1 MALVIV
7 PPKLLTSPS
16 IPCRNKEMLKKWG
29 YEKESTGWY
38 KKEDKVLISEAQ
50 QWKLTKSLHDATH
63 YGRDAILDLI
73 QKTFSGQGLKR
84 RVKQVM
90 LT

>member
-1 MALVIV
+1 MAVVIV

-16 IPCRNKEMLKKWG
+16 IPHRNKEMLKKWG

-50 QWKLTKSLHDATH
+50 QWKLTKA
-63 YGRDAILDLI
+63 YMMPPIMGGMQYWI
-73 QKTFSGQGLKR
+73 
-84 RVKQVM
+84 
-90 LT
+90 